1 MKLELIKAP
10 SDWLTKKMEP
20 IDVNN
25 PPYDLK
31 ELKTEMFRIMRAN
44 LGIGLSANQ
53 VGIDGRVFV
62 FYNNNTNNHLERDM
76 MCINPEIIED
86 KGEPVSMFEGC
97 LSFPGVTIPVIRT
110 NKIRARWTTINGKVV
125 EEDFFGYDA
134 RCILHEIDHLDGIT
148 FDQHVSPMVWKE
160 AVDKAKKE
168 TDA

>member
-1 MKLELIKAP
+1 MHYGDYFYETRTNQ
-10 SDWLTKKMEP
+10 STKRL
-20 IDVNN
+20 VNKEDGAQ
-25 PPYDLK
+25 PRKTIMIPK

-97 LSFPGVTIPVIRT
+97 QVFP
-110 NKIRARWTTINGKVV
+110 WSYYS
-125 EEDFFGYDA
+125 GY
-134 RCILHEIDHLDGIT
+134 
-148 FDQHVSPMVWKE
+148 
-160 AVDKAKKE
+160 
-168 TDA
+168 